1 MAILMIFL
9 CRWLARPR
17 DCCRK
22 GAERGDSKERV
33 LVLVLMLEGMRAW
46 VETAAVARRKKR
58 LPSHDEAMM
67 MVVMQASLCFLV
79 GKEGVGGQQTEAMHT
94 LLTC

>member
-1 MAILMIFL
+1 
-9 CRWLARPR
+9 LARPR

-22 GAERGDSKERV
+22 GAERGDSEERV
-33 LVLVLMLEGMRAW
+33 LVLVLVLEGMRAW

-67 MVVMQASLCFLV
+67 MMVVMQARLCFV
-79 GKEGVGGQQTEAMHT
+79 GKEGG
-94 LLTC
+94 